1 MPPLAAARVE
11 FPFPYPQFSERFSPM
26 RQSSVVSRRVA
37 ATAVSLVLTLGVAA
51 CAGPE
56 DTGAK
61 GGTSGKAAGA
71 PQKGGTLT
79 VLNTEAQTD
88 FDPARLYTSGG
99 GNVPSLV
106 FRTLTTRN
114 REAGAAGTQVVPDL
128 ATDTGRPNKDATEWT
143 YTLKEGLKF
152 EDGTPITSAD
162 IKYGIERSFAAE
174 LSGGA
179 PYLRDWLIG
188 GDTYQ
193 GPYKDK
199 KGLASIVT
207 PDPRTIVFKLKKP
220 EGEFPFVA
228 TQTQFAPVP
237 KAKDTGAAY
246 EEHPVSSGPYKVV
259 KNENDGER
267 LTLERNEHW
276 DAETDEERKAYPDR
290 IDVRSGLDE
299 AVINQRLAT
308 STGADAS
315 AITTD
320 TNLGPAELAQ
330 VGSDKALA
338 ARVGTGHFG
347 FTNYIAFNPKVKP
360 FDNPKVRQ
368 AISYAINR
376 TSVVNAAGGS
386 ALAEPATTFLPEQ
399 KAFGFT
405 PYDHF
410 PAGKTG
416 DPEKARQLLKE
427 AGHPNGLTITLLHS
441 TAQNRTTSPEIATA
455 VQEALGKAG
464 ITVKLDGQQP
474 NSFNEKRWSVKDA
487 PGFFLSRWGADWPAG
502 GPFLAPIF
510 DGRQIVANGSNYNH
524 AQLNDPAVNK
534 EIDEINKLTDL
545 KAAAAR
551 WGALDKKIGEQALD
565 VPLFHPVYKRLVGK
579 NVKNVVISD
588 WTGVLDISQVSV
600 K

>member
-1 MPPLAAARVE
+1 
-11 FPFPYPQFSERFSPM
+11 M
-26 RQSSVVSRRVA
+26 RQPSVISRRVA
-37 ATAVSLVLTLGVAA
+37 AAAVSLVVAAGAAA
-51 CAGPE
+51 CAGPQ
-56 DTGAK
+56 DNDAKADGAGK
-61 GGTSGKAAGA
+61 GK
-71 PQKGGTLT
+71 PQKGGTLS
-79 VLNTEAQTD
+79 VLNTEAQSD

-106 FRTLTTRN
+106 FRTLTTRD
-114 REAGAAGTQVVPDL
+114 RENGAAGTKVVPDL
-128 ATDTGRPNKDATEWT
+128 ATDTGRPNADATEWT

-152 EDGTPITSAD
+152 EDGSPITTAD

-188 GDTYQ
+188 GADYE

-199 KGLASIVT
+199 KGLASIET
-207 PDPRTIVFKLKKP
+207 PDARTIVFKLNKP
-220 EGEFPFVA
+220 EGDFPFVA

-237 KAKDTGAAY
+237 KAKDTGARY

-259 KNENDGER
+259 KNEGDGQH
-267 LTLERNEHW
+267 LVLERNPHW
-276 DAETDEERKAYPDR
+276 SEKTDEERHAYPDT
-290 IDVRSGLDE
+290 IEVKAGLDA
-299 AVINQRLAT
+299 AVINQRLST
-308 STGADAS
+308 SSGADA
-315 AITTD
+315 AAVTTD

-347 FTNYIAFNPKVKP
+347 YTNYLAFNPKVKP

-376 TSVVNAAGGS
+376 TSVINAAGGS
-386 ALAEPATTFLPEQ
+386 ALAEPATTFLPDQ
-399 KAFGFT
+399 PAFGYT

-416 DPEKARQLLKE
+416 NPAKAKELLKE
-427 AGHPNGLTITLLHS
+427 AGYANGLTISLTHS
-441 TAQNRTTSPEIATA
+441 TAQNRETSPEVATA
-455 VQEALGKAG
+455 VQESLKQAG
-464 ITVKLDGQQP
+464 ITVKLQGLEP
-474 NSFNEKRWSVKDA
+474 NAFNEARWSVKDS
-487 PGFFLSRWGADWPAG
+487 PGFFLSRWGADWPSG

-510 DGRQIVANGSNYNH
+510 DGRQIVKDGSNFNH
-524 AQLNDPAVNK
+524 AQLDDPSVNK

-545 KAAAAR
+545 SAAAKR

-565 VPLFHPVYKRLVGK
+565 VPLFHPVYKRLYGK
-579 NVKNVVISD
+579 DVKNIVISD